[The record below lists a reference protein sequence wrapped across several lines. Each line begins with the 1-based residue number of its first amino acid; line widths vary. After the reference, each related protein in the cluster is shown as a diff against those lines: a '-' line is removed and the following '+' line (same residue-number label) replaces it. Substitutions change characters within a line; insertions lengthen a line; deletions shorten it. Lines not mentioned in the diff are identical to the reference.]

1 MKRWLLLF
9 LLAVACVS
17 ANAQDKPVCV
27 FTANPIEVDGLPR
40 ESVWLNASTLGITSK
55 SLGAVSGSVDTLD
68 GGFQVLKQSNGDPFI
83 QYYPYDTSLAETQ
96 TRYAFAYDEKY
107 FYAYFICENR
117 NPSKPYVIQSLKRDF
132 SVTNTDAVVLT
143 LSPFNDGQNGFSF
156 GVSPYNSQREGSVEN
171 GGGFGVT
178 TAWDQVW
185 YSQTKQFANYW
196 VAEMAI
202 PFNSLRF
209 NPAETHWRF
218 NIARFDFKN
227 NEVSVS
233 SRVPRNFNV
242 SSLVFCDS
250 LAFGATKTASPFMN
264 GAKKRPNV
272 VLIPYVSGIGQQG
285 VSGKRTA
292 ISDPVS
298 ASPKVGFDAKV
309 GLSRSLNLDITVN
322 PDFAQVD
329 VDVQQVN
336 LTRYSLFFPE
346 RRQFFIENSDL
357 FASFG
362 FRQIRPFFSRRIGL
376 GSSGPVPILGGVR
389 MSGKIGSNVRLGLMN
404 ITTQAQELVGSR
416 LPATNYSVF
425 ALQRKVFAASNV
437 ALIAVHDQRL
447 QSLVSYRDRSG
458 VLRSTGDYNTVLGT
472 EFNLL
477 TKGNLWA
484 GKAFVQKSLYPGLR
498 GDAGYAHATWLRFRN
513 LNWMAMWN
521 HEYVSKHFLART
533 GFVPRTDNYD
543 PISGKVIKYDYWRL
557 EPMLTYSIYPKR
569 NKYVNH
575 YGLVLSNSSYYD
587 SSFHGTESESELG
600 VDVSFQN
607 SSIFHVSLDH
617 SYYDLFLPFDPLGEG
632 KLFFGKYQWTGV
644 HTEFTT
650 NNRKPLSGYLE
661 ANYGGYFLG
670 KKYEFGGNLSYR
682 VRGVG
687 KRKLP
692 LLLFTANFNHI
703 NVLMGD
709 SFASAINL
717 IGLKGEY
724 SINTN
729 TYFTGF
735 VQYNTQTDKV
745 NMNLRFQWRY
755 RPMSDFFLVYS
766 QNYDQ
771 FQSVLPNRSMYFGPS
786 MRTLAVKWVY
796 WFN

>member
-1 MKRWLLLF
+1 MKRLLLLVGLIGF
-9 LLAVACVS
+9 HRALWSQQASVCEFTPEPVVVDGVLGEAVWRNAPMLGYKT
-17 ANAQDKPVCV
+17 NAQGAFIWQGD
-27 FTANPIEVDGLPR
+27 
-40 ESVWLNASTLGITSK
+40 ESI
-55 SLGAVSGSVDTLD
+55 DR
-68 GGFQVLKQSNGDPFI
+68 FI
-83 QYYPYDTSLAETQ
+83 QQYPYDTSRSETQ
-96 TRYAFAYDEKY
+96 TRFAMAFDEK
-107 FYAYFICENR
+107 FLYAVFICENR
-117 NPSKPYVIQSLKRDF
+117 HPEKPYVIQSLKRDF

-156 GVSPYNSQREGSVEN
+156 GVTPFNSQREGSVEN

-185 YSQTKQFANYW
+185 YSATQRYGDYW
-196 VAEMAI
+196 VAEVAI

-209 NPAETHWRF
+209 NPQQKMWRF
-218 NIARFDFKN
+218 NVARFDFKN
-227 NEVSVS
+227 NEVSS
-233 SRVPRNFNV
+233 YARVPRNFNI

-250 LAFGATKTASPFMN
+250 MVFNNSQAEKAGASLELV
-264 GAKKRPNV
+264 KKNRNV
-272 VLIPYVSGIGQQG
+272 VFIPYVSGIGQQG
-285 VSGKRTA
+285 KSGTRTDL
-292 ISDPVS
+292 SDPVT
-298 ASPKVGFDAKV
+298 ATPKIGFDAKV
-309 GLSRSLNLDITVN
+309 ALSRSLNLDVTVN

-376 GSSGPVPILGGVR
+376 GSQGPVPILGGVR

-404 ITTQAQELVGSR
+404 ITTQSQDLVGSTGVI
-416 LPATNYSVF
+416 PATNYSVF
-425 ALQRKVFAASNV
+425 ALQKKVFAASNV
-437 ALIAVHDQRL
+437 AMIAVHDQRL
-447 QSLVSYRDRSG
+447 NTLVNYINRQGKMAQS
-458 VLRSTGDYNTVLGT
+458 GDYNSVLGT

-477 TKGNLWA
+477 TKSNLWA

-498 GDAGYAHATWLRFRN
+498 GDAGYAHATWLRYRS

-521 HEYVSKHFLART
+521 HEYVSKQFVART
-533 GFVPRTDNYD
+533 GFVPRTDNFD

-569 NKYVNH
+569 NKLINH
-575 YGLVLSNSSYYD
+575 YGLILSNSSYYD
-587 SSFHGTESESELG
+587 SSFHGTESESEMG

-607 SSIFHVSLDH
+607 SSVFHVSFDH

-650 NNRKPLSGYLE
+650 NNRKPLSGYME
-661 ANYGGYFLG
+661 ASYGGYFMG
-670 KKYEFGGNLSYR
+670 QKAEFSGNLSFR
-682 VRGVG
+682 VKGVG
-687 KRKLP
+687 KQKLP

-703 NVLMGD
+703 NVTMGD
-709 SFASAINL
+709 SMSSSINL
-717 IGLKGEY
+717 IGLKTEY

-735 VQYNTQTDKV
+735 VQYNTQSEKMNV
-745 NMNLRFQWRY
+745 NLRFQWRY
-755 RPMSDFFLVYS
+755 RPMSDFFLVFS

-771 FQSVLPNRSMYFGPS
+771 FQSVLPNRTAYLGPS
-786 MRTLAVKWVY
+786 FRTLAAKWVY

>member
-1 MKRWLLLF
+1 MRSILLIL
-9 LLAVACVS
+9 ACVWLS
-17 ANAQDKPVCV
+17 AIANAQP
-27 FTANPIEVDGLPR
+27 
-40 ESVWLNASTLGITSK
+40 LGIESTVK
-55 SLGAVSGSVDTLD
+55 AEKTQVIYTDQPIVID
-68 GGFQVLKQSNGDPFI
+68 GVLSEPIWRSALVCRPFV
-83 QYYPYDTSLAETQ
+83 QYFPYDTSLSKSQTQ
-96 TRYAFAYDEKY
+96 IAFAYDDKHLY
-107 FYAYFICENR
+107 FAVKCFDR
-117 NPSKPYVIQSLKRDF
+117 NSQKPFVIQSLKRDF
-132 SVTNTDAVVLT
+132 SVTNSDGVVLT
-143 LSPFNDGQNGFSF
+143 LSPFRDGQNGFSF
-156 GVSPYNSQREGSVEN
+156 GVTPYNSQREGSVEG

-185 YSQTKQFANYW
+185 HSATQIHEGLWT
-196 VAEMAI
+196 AEFSI
-202 PFNSLRF
+202 PFNSIRF
-209 NPAETHWRF
+209 TPGVSVWAF
-218 NIARFDFKN
+218 NVTRFDFKN
-227 NEVSVS
+227 NEVSNFA
-233 SRVPRNFNV
+233 RVPRNFNV

-250 LAFGATKTASPFMN
+250 MQFMGKPLSKHN
-264 GAKKRPNV
+264 RNLV
-272 VLIPYVSGIGQQG
+272 FIPYVSGIGQQG

-404 ITTQAQELVGSR
+404 ITTQAQEVVGSR

-447 QSLVSYRDRSG
+447 QSLVSYRDRLG

-575 YGLVLSNSSYYD
+575 YGLVLGNSSYYD
-587 SSFHGTESESELG
+587 SSFHGTESESEFG
-600 VDVSFQN
+600 VDVNFQN
-607 SSIFHVSLDH
+607 SSIFHISLDH